1 MSDRQQ
7 RLDAVDP
14 GRSVI
19 VQAPAG
25 SGKTTLLVER
35 YLALLGVVEEPEEV
49 LAITFTRKAA
59 AEMRERVLRFLEPG
73 FETEEPHE
81 QAAAEKARAVA
92 DKVER
97 WNLTAS
103 PDRLMI
109 RTIDSFSHYLART
122 MPVASRLGPV
132 PQPAD
137 NTGALYRRAA
147 RRVLESLESDEV
159 SSGLGADLEHLLL
172 WRDHRT
178 QDIEDLLVSLLGKRE
193 QWLRVLGVTG
203 RPDREAFEQVLRSV
217 VVDSLEQARSG
228 LDAALAAIH
237 TSGDEITHLL
247 HFAADILSAN
257 GRESDIRKFGA
268 CHDDC
273 HDDRDDKRDSMP
285 AADPGSLPRWQ
296 ALAEAFL
303 TRTGSWRKS
312 VTVTTGFPPKTPQ
325 KARFEELLVSL
336 ADDHEL
342 AERLHRAR
350 SLPHPRY
357 SDDEW
362 QVLGALIRVLE
373 RAAVELELVF
383 AEAGQ
388 TDFTGLSRAA
398 LQGLGDEDSGFTD
411 LGLYLDN
418 RISHILVDE
427 YQDTNWA
434 QFHLLEK
441 LTHGWQPGDG
451 RTLFA
456 VGDPMQ
462 SIYRFREAEVGLFMR
477 TRDQGLAGLTL
488 DSLRLDQNFRSKSEI
503 VEWVNDTLG
512 PAFPIKEDIAAGA
525 VAYAR
530 SEPGRGPGGAVET
543 LARPDTRLEAEA
555 IADRIGR
562 ALAENAGEENYKAA
576 IVVRARSH
584 LAEIL
589 PALKARDIPFRAVK
603 LDPLATRPVVQ
614 DLLALA
620 RAIRFA
626 ADRTALLAVLRSPVC
641 GLTLA
646 DLHALA
652 GDGADPLDADALDRL
667 GEVAVQRAR
676 RVFSALADARDLVG
690 KRSLRDRV
698 EGAWQRLG
706 GRHCLAHPASE
717 LAEAR
722 LLLDTLES
730 AEQQGLLDDWNDF
743 EELLSQAFTEG
754 DPPDESVKLEILTMH
769 GAKGLEWDLVVLP
782 ALDRGTGGDDREL
795 LYWLPFTPDQ
805 GDERVLLAPLRA
817 AWQSDNTPLIDLI
830 RSEQKMRASFENQRL
845 LYVAATRARRKLI
858 VSGVLDPGRDTVKP
872 TTGSLMELLWPQA
885 GRGFI
890 EALDA
895 CEAHDRPV
903 LHADSMPDQSI
914 RRVPDKWQPRLGQ
927 ALAWTPKLPPHE
939 REVEIE
945 FNWAGTQAR
954 RTGTVLHQLLERVG
968 NIGIERFDADRKQ
981 ELASRIPQLLRA
993 LGTGP
998 KELDDIAAMIVRAF
1012 RNTLES
1018 DTGRWILSG
1027 KHTDAACELAL
1038 SGRIEG
1044 KLINAVIDRT
1054 FIDADGTRWIIDY
1067 KSGYHEGGDLE
1078 SFLAEEAGRYETQLG
1093 LYRKLFEQMGERDI
1107 KTALYLPRHGELR
1120 IV

>member
-7 RLDAVDP
+7 RQTAVDP
-14 GRSVI
+14 RRSVI

-35 YLALLGVVEEPEEV
+35 YLALLGVVEEPEEI

-59 AEMRERVLRFLEPG
+59 AEMRERVLRFLEPD
-73 FETEEPHE
+73 FVPEEAHE
-81 QAAAEKARAVA
+81 QAAGEKAQAIA
-92 DKVER
+92 GKVER
-97 WNLTAS
+97 WNLTAN
-103 PDRLMI
+103 PQRLMI

-147 RRVLESLESDEV
+147 RRVLEALEGDEI
-159 SSGLGADLEHLLL
+159 SADLEQLLL

-203 RPDREAFEQVLRSV
+203 RPDRAAFEQVLMSV
-217 VVDSLEQARSG
+217 VVDSLEQARDA

-237 TSGDEITHLL
+237 TTADEITHLL
-247 HFAADILSAN
+247 RFAADTLAGA
-257 GRESDIRKFGA
+257 GRASDIRLFGE
-268 CHDDC
+268 DEDL
-273 HDDRDDKRDSMP
+273 P
-285 AADPGSLPRWQ
+285 GADPGQLPQWQ

-303 TRTGSWRKS
+303 TKTGTWRKS
-312 VTVTTGFPPKTPQ
+312 VMITTGFPPKTPQ

-336 ADDHEL
+336 AGNPTL
-342 AERLHRAR
+342 AEKLHRAR
-350 SLPHPRY
+350 SLPDPRY

-362 QVLGALIRVLE
+362 RVLEALIRVLE

-451 RTLFA
+451 RTLFT

-477 TRDQGLAGLTL
+477 TRDAGLAGLEL

-503 VEWVNDTLG
+503 VDWVNDTLG
-512 PAFPIKEDIAAGA
+512 PAFPVDEDIAAGA

-530 SEPGRGPGGAVET
+530 SEAGRGPGGGVET
-543 LARPDTRLEAEA
+543 LARADATQEADA
-555 IADRIGR
+555 IAERVAT
-562 ALAENAGEENYKAA
+562 ALAEHVNDENYKAA
-576 IVVRARSH
+576 IIVRARTH

-589 PALKARDIPFRAVK
+589 PALKAHDIAFRAVK
-603 LDPLATRPVVQ
+603 LDPLLARPTVQ
-614 DLLALA
+614 DLLSLA
-620 RAIRFA
+620 RAIRFP

-652 GDGADPLDADALDRL
+652 GDGADPLVADAPARL
-667 GEVAVQRAR
+667 RGESRPRAE
-676 RVFSALADARDLVG
+676 RVFAALESARVLAG

-706 GRHCLAHPASE
+706 GPHCLQRMASE
-717 LAEAR
+717 TAEAA
-722 LLLDTLES
+722 LFLDTLEN
-730 AEQQGLLDDWNDF
+730 AEQQGLIDDWNDF
-743 EELLSQAFTEG
+743 EELLDQAFTEG
-754 DPPDESVKLEILTMH
+754 DAPDESVKLEILTMH

-782 ALDRGTGGDDREL
+782 GLNRGTGGNDREL
-795 LYWLPFTPDQ
+795 LYWLPFTPEE
-805 GDERVLLAPLRA
+805 GDEQVLLSPLRA
-817 AWQSDNTPLIDLI
+817 AWQPDNTPLINLI
-830 RSEQKMRASFENQRL
+830 RSEQQARDEYENQRL
-845 LYVAATRARRKLI
+845 LYVAATRARRQLVI
-858 VSGVLDPGRDTVKP
+858 SGVLDPERDP
-872 TTGSLMELLWPQA
+872 IRPAGGSLLEILWPYA
-885 GRGFI
+885 GPDFI
-890 EALDA
+890 ESLEQSQAVEDGSGSVV
-895 CEAHDRPV
+895 ERPI
-903 LHADSMPDQSI
+903 PDQAI
-914 RRVPDKWQPRLGQ
+914 RRVPAGWQPPIGQ
-927 ALAWTPKLPPHE
+927 RLAWTPKLPPHE

-945 FNWAGTQAR
+945 FNWAGAQAR
-954 RTGTVLHQLLERVG
+954 RSGSVLHALLERVG
-968 NIGIERFDADRKQ
+968 NIGIENLEPEQQRRLV
-981 ELASRIPQLLRA
+981 ERVPQLLRA

-998 KELDDIAAMIVRAF
+998 EALDETAGMIAAALE
-1012 RNTLES
+1012 NTLTS

-1027 KHTDAACELAL
+1027 EHQDAACELAL
-1038 SGRIEG
+1038 TGMVDGR
-1044 KLINAVIDRT
+1044 LVNAVIDRT
-1054 FIDADGTRWIIDY
+1054 FVDEHGTRWIIDY
-1067 KSGYHEGGDLE
+1067 KSGYHEGGELE
-1078 SFLAEEAGRYETQLG
+1078 GFLAEEAGRYESQLG
-1093 LYRKLFEQMGERDI
+1093 LYRKLFEQMGEIDI
-1107 KTALYLPRHGELR
+1107 RTALYLPRHGALR
-1120 IV
+1120 EVE